1 MSNWLVISIGA
12 IAQILFS
19 SRLLLQWILS
29 EKHKKILTPVLF
41 WELSLLAS
49 FLLFVYGHLR
59 DDFAIML
66 GQALTY
72 YIYIRNLQLQGE
84 WRKMPK
90 LLQLFLYIFPIL
102 VVVYAYNNG
111 EYDIQKLF
119 KNDAIPLW
127 LLLLGIISQLIFT
140 LRFVYQWI
148 VSEKTKTSQLPVG
161 FWRMSVLGASLILT
175 YGIFRED
182 PVLLVGHGAG
192 LIIYVRNIF
201 IWKKQMRYEMP
212 VKDYKTTE
220 NE

>member
-1 MSNWLVISIGA
+1 MSNWVVYGIGFL
-12 IAQILFS
+12 AQILFS
-19 SRLLLQWILS
+19 GRLVVQWFLS
-29 EKHKKILTPVLF
+29 EKNRRIVTPSTF
-41 WELSLLAS
+41 WKLSLLAS

-84 WRKMPK
+84 WQKSPK
-90 LLQLFLYIFPIL
+90 LLQIFLYIFPIL

-111 EYDIQKLF
+111 QYDIQKLF

-148 VSEKTKTSQLPVG
+148 VSEKNKTSQLPIG
-161 FWRMSVLGASLILT
+161 FWQLSVLGASLILT
-175 YGIFRED
+175 
-182 PVLLVGHGAG
+182 
-192 LIIYVRNIF
+192 
-201 IWKKQMRYEMP
+201 
-212 VKDYKTTE
+212 
-220 NE
+220 